1 MKKFLP
7 VLTTLALATLPAL
20 SLAAGGGDGH
30 GPAKADL
37 QALGRHGINL
47 LILVGILW
55 WALRGPLS
63 DFLSFRRAEVKDQL
77 EASAKAKAEA
87 EAKYAELRGRLENFE
102 AELEEL
108 RARVRNE
115 AENES
120 SALLVNAERAAKA
133 LEEAAE
139 RTVAEE
145 LRRARAE
152 LKAEAVE
159 LSVQIAEDILT
170 KNITAD
176 DQARLT
182 GDYLSRVEETA
193 RSGALAL
200 SPVATPPPWWS

>member
-1 MKKFLP
+1 MKKLLP
-7 VLTTLALATLPAL
+7 IFTTLALATLPGLA
-20 SLAAGGGDGH
+20 LAAGGGDG
-30 GPAKADL
+30 PAKADL
-37 QALGRHGINL
+37 PGLARHGINL
-47 LILVGILW
+47 LILIGILW
-55 WALRGPLS
+55 WVLRGPLG

-77 EASAKAKAEA
+77 AASAKAKAEA
-87 EAKYAELRGRLENFE
+87 EAKYAELKGRLENFE

-108 RARVRNE
+108 RARVRTE

-120 SALLVNAERAAKA
+120 SALLMNAERAAKS

-170 KNITAD
+170 KNITDD

-193 RSGALAL
+193 RS
-200 SPVATPPPWWS
+200 

>member
-1 MKKFLP
+1 MRKFFP
-7 VLTTLALATLPAL
+7 VLLMLAIAMIPALA
-20 SLAAGGGDGH
+20 LAAGGGDGH
-30 GPAKADL
+30 GPAKANL
-37 QALGRHGINL
+37 PALARHGINL
-47 LILVGILW
+47 LMLIGILW
-55 WALRGPLS
+55 WALRGPLG

-87 EAKYAELRGRLENFE
+87 EARYAELKGRLENFE

-108 RARVRNE
+108 RARVRTE

-120 SALLVNAERAAKA
+120 NTLMVNAERAAKG
-133 LEEAAE
+133 LTEAAE

-170 KNITAD
+170 KNITDD

-193 RSGALAL
+193 RS
-200 SPVATPPPWWS
+200 

>member
-1 MKKFLP
+1 MKKLLP
-7 VLTTLALATLPAL
+7 IFTTLALATLPAL
-20 SLAAGGGDGH
+20 ALAAGGGDG
-30 GPAKADL
+30 PAKADL
-37 QALGRHGINL
+37 QGLARHGINL
-47 LILVGILW
+47 LILIGILW
-55 WALRGPLS
+55 WALRGPLG

-77 EASAKAKAEA
+77 AASAKAKAEA
-87 EAKYAELRGRLENFE
+87 EAKYAELKGRLENFE

-108 RARVRNE
+108 RARVRTE

-120 SALLVNAERAAKA
+120 SALLGNAERAAKS

-170 KNITAD
+170 KNITDD

-193 RSGALAL
+193 RS
-200 SPVATPPPWWS
+200 